1 MFAVAKEDAIE
12 FVRFQGLFMEPYP
25 EWFLTLVDMGV
36 IYEEDGRACYSSD
49 DGSYDMVRGDV
60 ILHNPRTGL
69 SRFIEMQKFNDYF
82 YEVL

>member
-25 EWFLTLVDMGV
+25 EWFMILVDMGV
-36 IYEEDGRACYSSD
+36 IYEEDGMAYYSSD
-49 DGSYDMVRGDV
+49 DGSYDMVHGDV
-60 ILHNPRTGL
+60 ILHNPRTNH
-69 SRFIEMQKFNDYF
+69 SRFIDRYKFNDLF